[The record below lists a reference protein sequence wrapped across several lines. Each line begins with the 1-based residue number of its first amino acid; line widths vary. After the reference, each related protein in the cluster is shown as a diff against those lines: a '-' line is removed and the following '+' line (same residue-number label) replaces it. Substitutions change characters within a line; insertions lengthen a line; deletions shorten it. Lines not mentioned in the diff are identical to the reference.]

1 MRPCIHCG
9 FHQMALST
17 VGHTYPRF
25 QMEHSRMFHEFLT
38 KYHTAE
44 FPGPETRKNQGL
56 NLEFRKLK
64 GPGHDCIHLH
74 QKCFLLCHDLES
86 TAWTWTQCS
95 ANTTGSHWRLQR
107 KCVLGCQ
114 SFCHQANPL
123 CSLTCPFI
131 CSDVIPSLEMG
142 GCHVWSLRMT
152 SMSFSLCSMCDVV
165 IKSGFLLPT
174 HQKPSKRPAS

>member
-9 FHQMALST
+9 FHQMALSK
-17 VGHTYPRF
+17 VGYTYPRF

-44 FPGPETRKNQGL
+44 FPGPETKNNRGL

-74 QKCFLLCHDLES
+74 HKCFLLCHDLES
-86 TAWTWTQCS
+86 IAWTWTQCS
-95 ANTTGSHWRLQR
+95 ANTTGSRWRLQR
-107 KCVLGCQ
+107 QCVLGCQ
-114 SFCHQANPL
+114 SFCHPANPL

-131 CSDVIPSLEMG
+131 RSDVIPSLQMG

-152 SMSFSLCSMCDVV
+152 RVSFSLCSMCDIV
-165 IKSGFLLPT
+165 IKSGFLQPT
-174 HQKPSKRPAS
+174 HQKLSKRPAS